1 MKLWF
6 IHRRFPM
13 DAAVEGAGSHNS
25 DILMHSI
32 ERKKHLQNFFI
43 PRLLLPK
50 AHTL

>member
-1 MKLWF
+1 ML
-6 IHRRFPM
+6 P
-13 DAAVEGAGSHNS
+13 AVEGAAGSHNS